1 MEILVEVLLCD
12 LLIVLND
19 SEVWRVMA
27 VEAAL

>member
-12 LLIVLND
+12 LLTVLND